1 MINKI
6 RSIVLLLGIIL
17 PTAFSFANSGLTTE
31 KDGVGAIVI
40 NKSDNNGPDRSSS
53 ISASIDGHS
62 LYVSFLQNIGEV
74 TIEISNVFGVT
85 LNIEATETPSG
96 YMYYIPLTG
105 TYTVTFT
112 LENGDEYYG
121 EFEVK
126 D

>member
-1 MINKI
+1 MKKK
-6 RSIVLLLGIIL
+6 LLLIICLLGTFGMSLANNLIINDGITII
-17 PTAFSFANSGLTTE
+17 AAHSAEN
-31 KDGVGAIVI
+31 
-40 NKSDNNGPDRSSS
+40 DRSSS

>member
-1 MINKI
+1 MFKKI
-6 RSIVLLLGIIL
+6 IFSICMLLTMSMNYASISYHEDKISIMAGN
-17 PTAFSFANSGLTTE
+17 T
-31 KDGVGAIVI
+31 VG
-40 NKSDNNGPDRSSS
+40 NDRSSS
-53 ISASIDGHS
+53 ISASINGHS

-74 TIEISNVFGVT
+74 TIEISNIFGVT